1 MPLTHRG
8 HEMLERLPQAS
19 FAGGSAL
26 GCEIVRHDEL
36 CVGCGKCAAACPTTA
51 SKRGESFDVSQL
63 LDAPPDSRRGALG
76 TALRRLQRH
85 APTGPITVPARV
97 TTYRTI
103 DYDAEACLGCG
114 ACARACPSE
123 AIEALAPEVG
133 VTASATDAD
142 TAGATDVDAAAA
154 SRAGI
159 GATAVNSAGA
169 TAGGALEGSS

>member
-1 MPLTHRG
+1 MPLTRRG
-8 HEMLERLPQAS
+8 NEMLERLPQAS

-103 DYDAEACLGCG
+103 DYDAAACLGCG

-133 VTASATDAD
+133 VTASATD
-142 TAGATDVDAAAA
+142 VDAAAA

-159 GATAVNSAGA
+159 GATAVNSASA
-169 TAGGALEGSS
+169 TAAGALEVSS

>member
-8 HEMLERLPQAS
+8 HEMLELLPQAT

-36 CVGCGKCAAACPTTA
+36 CVGCGKCAAVCPTTA

-63 LDAPPDSRRGALG
+63 LDAPPDSRRGTLG
-76 TALRRLQRH
+76 AALRRLQRH
-85 APTGPITVPARV
+85 APTEPIMVPARV

-103 DYDAEACLGCG
+103 DYDAAACVGCG

-123 AIEALAPEVG
+123 AIEALAPEIG
-133 VTASATDAD
+133 VSASDVAAD
-142 TAGATDVDAAAA
+142 TATVSSAD
-154 SRAGI
+154 I
-159 GATAVNSAGA
+159 GATAAGA
-169 TAGGALEGSS
+169 PEVSS

>member
-1 MPLTHRG
+1 MPLTRRG
-8 HEMLERLPQAS
+8 NEMLERLPQAS

-63 LDAPPDSRRGALG
+63 LDAPPESRRGALG

-103 DYDAEACLGCG
+103 DYDAAACLGCG

-133 VTASATDAD
+133 VTASATD
-142 TAGATDVDAAAA
+142 VDAAAA

-159 GATAVNSAGA
+159 GATAVNSASA
-169 TAGGALEGSS
+169 TAAGALEVSS

>member
-8 HEMLERLPQAS
+8 HEMLERLPQAT

-103 DYDAEACLGCG
+103 DYDAAACLGCG
-114 ACARACPSE
+114 ACARVCPSE

-133 VTASATDAD
+133 VSAS
-142 TAGATDVDAAAA
+142 DVDAGAAPA
-154 SRAGI
+154 SHAGS
-159 GATAVNSAGA
+159 GATAA
-169 TAGGALEGSS
+169 GALEVSS

>member
-8 HEMLERLPQAS
+8 HEMLELLPQAT

-36 CVGCGKCAAACPTTA
+36 CVGCGKCAAVCPTTA

-63 LDAPPDSRRGALG
+63 LDAPPDSRRGTLG
-76 TALRRLQRH
+76 AALRRLQRH
-85 APTGPITVPARV
+85 APTEPIMVPARV

-103 DYDAEACLGCG
+103 DYDAAACLGCG

-133 VTASATDAD
+133 LAASASATDTAAD
-142 TAGATDVDAAAA
+142 PASHAG
-154 SRAGI
+154 S
-159 GATAVNSAGA
+159 GATAA
-169 TAGGALEGSS
+169 GALEVSS

>member
-1 MPLTHRG
+1 MPLTRRG
-8 HEMLERLPQAS
+8 NEMLERLPRAS

-103 DYDAEACLGCG
+103 DYDAAACLGCG

-133 VTASATDAD
+133 VTASATD
-142 TAGATDVDAAAA
+142 VDAAAA

-159 GATAVNSAGA
+159 GASAVNSAGA
-169 TAGGALEGSS
+169 TAAGALEVSS

>member
-51 SKRGESFDVSQL
+51 SRRGEDFDVSQL

-76 TALRRLQRH
+76 AALRRLQRH
-85 APTGPITVPARV
+85 APTGPVTVPARV

-103 DYDAEACLGCG
+103 DYDAAACLGCG
-114 ACARACPSE
+114 ACARACPAE

-133 VTASATDAD
+133 AAD
-142 TAGATDVDAAAA
+142 VGAPEV
-154 SRAGI
+154 
-159 GATAVNSAGA
+159 
-169 TAGGALEGSS
+169 SS

>member
-76 TALRRLQRH
+76 AALRRLQRH

-103 DYDAEACLGCG
+103 DYDAAACLGCG

-133 VTASATDAD
+133 VTATDVDAD
-142 TAGATDVDAAAA
+142 TAAA
-154 SRAGI
+154 SHAGS
-159 GATAVNSAGA
+159 GATAA
-169 TAGGALEGSS
+169 GALEVSS

>member
-76 TALRRLQRH
+76 TALRRLRRH
-85 APTGPITVPARV
+85 APTGPIAVPARV

-133 VTASATDAD
+133 VTASATDVG
-142 TAGATDVDAAAA
+142 AGGT

-159 GATAVNSAGA
+159 GATAA
-169 TAGGALEGSS
+169 GALEVSS